1 MEPPSTNPLARST
14 TRNLARAALGGIAC
28 FTLAFVALH
37 ILQPDL
43 SLLDEAMSY
52 YVHGEMGWLT
62 TVGLLGLGLG
72 SLSLTIALARL
83 LHGRGWYVG
92 VACLA
97 VWSIS
102 VLVGG
107 VFPADPPGN
116 WDKPPSLAG
125 AVHGYAAVA
134 GLFVFP
140 FAAVLLSRVLR
151 REKHGRGAG
160 GITMLLAVASA
171 ASLVACIASLTPAI
185 VTSGPPLL
193 LGLTER
199 IMLAAYAAWLTAVAM
214 SLLIAT
220 YSPSGDKAA

>member
-1 MEPPSTNPLARST
+1 
-14 TRNLARAALGGIAC
+14 
-28 FTLAFVALH
+28 
-37 ILQPDL
+37 
-43 SLLDEAMSY
+43 
-52 YVHGEMGWLT
+52 
-62 TVGLLGLGLG
+62 
-72 SLSLTIALARL
+72 
-83 LHGRGWYVG
+83 
-92 VACLA
+92 
-97 VWSIS
+97 
-102 VLVGG
+102 
-107 VFPADPPGN
+107 PGN

-171 ASLVACIASLTPAI
+171 ASLVAFIASLTPAI